1 MQVQNQVART
11 LRANLSRLREV
22 LDSTAA
28 RGIKSIGRAP
38 FFGAY
43 ERPGVNGVKMA
54 TPEKAL
60 LDLLYLSS
68 TKTRLSAGLAGI
80 GSVRRLQHQKRRKAP
95 APHPVITPSKHGGK
109 ESSRCHDVARWLTR
123 AAAP

>member
-68 TKTRLSAGLAGI
+68 TKTRLSAALPELDLSAGFSI
-80 GSVRRLQHQKRRKAP
+80 RNAERLLLRIP
-95 APHPVITPSKHGGK
+95 
-109 ESSRCHDVARWLTR
+109 SSRRRSMVERNLRDVTMSRDG
-123 AAAP
+123 